1 MRRVSKYLGL
11 DLSDARLAVVMEKCS
26 LENLQKDVET
36 GVVKTPFV
44 TAEGKYVM
52 YRKGNPL
59 FRSNTLCYF
68 PEIKCIMNMWPFC

>member
-1 MRRVSKYLGL
+1 MRRVIKYLGL
-11 DLSDARLAVVMEKCS
+11 DLSDARLAVVWKCS

-44 TAEGKYVM
+44 TAEGKSVM